1 MDAPKGAAILP
12 RRGRREEIPADP
24 FAGVHR
30 TESGHGLLEL
40 LVALTLIVITV
51 AAAIPRAQ
59 SMVHESRLRGAAFY
73 LRGLM
78 RQVRATAAA
87 QARYVGVVFDDVD
100 GQPVFSIHADGNSN
114 GIRRVDVDGGVD
126 PRLREAYRLSETF
139 PGVKYG
145 SLPAGANA
153 PFFRGLQIGRGNIVS
168 FSPLG
173 SSTTGTLYLS
183 NDYGLVYAV
192 VILGSTGRV
201 RIARYRG
208 GGKWQAM

>member
-1 MDAPKGAAILP
+1 MTAPKGEAILP
-12 RRGRREEIPADP
+12 AWGRR
-24 FAGVHR
+24 AGVPAGP
-30 TESGHGLLEL
+30 SGPGLRSEMGRGLLEL
-40 LVALTLIVITV
+40 VVAITLILITL

-73 LRGLM
+73 LRGLL
-78 RQVRATAAA
+78 RQVRSTAAA
-87 QARYVGVVFDDVD
+87 QARYVGVVFDDANGD
-100 GQPVFSIHADGNSN
+100 PVFSIHADGNAN

-126 PRLREAYRLSETF
+126 PRLREPYRLSETF
-139 PGVKYG
+139 PGVRYG
-145 SLPAGANA
+145 SLPRGAKE

-192 VILGSTGRV
+192 VILGGTGRV
-201 RIARYRG
+201 RVARYRG
-208 GGKWQAM
+208 GKWEAM